1 MKYKISQL
9 IMNNETPCF
18 LEPGNDIKSEKKE
31 KDGFRYVSNGNKIRR
46 LTWVDDK
53 NMKSIRTPDGR
64 ELTPEELFD
73 FVLGNNITD
82 FAKSKNKKQNKSD
95 IAIVL
100 GNGNLS
106 VTRERAVK
114 AFELYKEG
122 LVDRII
128 FTGGI
133 NKERDK
139 DNYINPS
146 SMEGYMLREPKK
158 TEWQDLPE
166 ADWGAETFIPEVFD
180 EQSSEKNSLLLTEKF
195 LREKGINPEDIIAE
209 PCSTATDTNAI
220 YCKNIFD
227 AEELETGKK
236 INSATIVSTCTHGA
250 RAMRIFKKIFGDK
263 IDLKWCPSTLDL
275 EKDDKLR
282 EILHSDKFDEEAFRR
297 EFKRLYCTNP
307 ELIKKMQEET
317 ANHRN
322 AFILDII
329 DDTEITTSKRMALV
343 DYFSKIICKIKN
355 IGKRREDINI
365 LPSADKKIDY
375 KKTNGIESIKIS
387 SEYLARNPVEHQ
399 RAVNGRQNKTA
410 DYQSEDTEHD

>member
-9 IMNNETPCF
+9 IMNNEKPCF
-18 LEPGNDIKSEKKE
+18 IELGKDLELEKKE
-31 KDGFRYVSNGNKIRR
+31 LNGYRFVKDGKKIKR

-100 GNGNLS
+100 GNGNLL
-106 VTRERAVK
+106 VTRERALK

-133 NKERDK
+133 NIQRDK
-139 DNYINPS
+139 DHYINPTT
-146 SMEGYMLREPKK
+146 MEEFMRHEPKEP
-158 TEWQDLPE
+158 EWQDLPE

-180 EQSSEKNSLLLTEKF
+180 EQSSENNSLLLTEEF
-195 LREKGINPEDIIAE
+195 LRKNGIKPEDIIVE

-250 RAMRIFKKIFGDK
+250 RAMRIFKKVFGDK

-282 EILHSDKFDEEAFRR
+282 EILHADRFDEEAFRR

-307 ELIKKMQEET
+307 ELIKKMQEEI

-343 DYFSKIICKIKN
+343 DYFSKIISKIKN

-375 KKTNGIESIKIS
+375 KGHNDIKSIKIS
-387 SEYLARNPVEHQ
+387 PDDLAKNPVKQ
-399 RAVNGRQNKTA
+399 QVAVDN
-410 DYQSEDTEHD
+410 QSESAKNQVKDMEHD

>member
-1 MKYKISQL
+1 MKCKISEL
-9 IMNNETPCF
+9 IMNNEIPSYIEPGKD
-18 LEPGNDIKSEKKE
+18 LEPEIKAAN
-31 KDGFRYVSNGNKIRR
+31 GFRFVKDGNKIRR

-53 NMKSIRTPDGR
+53 NMESIRTPEGR
-64 ELTPEELFD
+64 ELKPEELFD

-82 FAKSKNKKQNKSD
+82 FARSKNKEQNKSD

-100 GNGNLS
+100 GNGILS

-133 NKERDK
+133 AKERDK
-139 DNYINPS
+139 DNYINPI
-146 SMEGYMLREPKK
+146 SMEEFNRHEPKEP
-158 TEWQDLPE
+158 EWQDLPE
-166 ADWGAETFIPEVFD
+166 ADWGAETFIPGAFN

-195 LREKGINPEDIIAE
+195 LRENGINPEDIIAE

-227 AEELETGKK
+227 TEELESGRKV
-236 INSATIVSTCTHGA
+236 NSATIVSTCTHGA
-250 RAMRIFKKIFGDK
+250 RAMRIFKKVFGDK

-282 EILHSDKFDEEAFRR
+282 EILHADIFDEEAFRR
-297 EFKRLYCTNP
+297 EFKRLYCTTP
-307 ELIKKMQEET
+307 ELIKKMMEEI

-329 DDTEITTSKRMALV
+329 DDVEITTNERNKL
-343 DYFSKIICKIKN
+343 I
-355 IGKRREDINI
+355 EDMEC
-365 LPSADKKIDY
+365 D
-375 KKTNGIESIKIS
+375 E
-387 SEYLARNPVEHQ
+387 R
-399 RAVNGRQNKTA
+399 
-410 DYQSEDTEHD
+410 